1 MNLKKWLF
9 LSLALMLAAA
19 FVAPQLPAQT
29 QTTGDISGV
38 VTDQTGGVVPQAH
51 VTLKDNT
58 KGSTQ
63 DTQTSK
69 EGVYRFY
76 LLAPGSY
83 TVNVS
88 APSFPPISR
97 QVDVN
102 IGQISTIDVQLSV
115 ASSNTVV
122 TVTEAAPLV
131 QTENGNVA
139 TTMSEQQVSEV
150 PNPGNDLSY
159 MVQTAPGVVMN
170 TSGGF
175 GNFAAFGI
183 GATSNLFTIDGMD
196 DNDPFLNVN
205 NSGATN
211 LLLGANEIQEA
222 SIVSN
227 GYSGEYGSLAG
238 SSINYITKSGGND
251 FHGNAIYYWNGRAMN
266 ANDWFLNNEGQGRT
280 FSNANQWAASLG
292 GPIKKDKAFF
302 FFNTEGLRVVI
313 PTTSLVAFP
322 SPQFQAATIANLTT
336 LFGAGSQTVAFY
348 NNIFSLYNGAPGAN
362 RAQPGA
368 SPTDPIGCFGF
379 TGLGGSTP
387 CSQFFQSS
395 ISNLTHEYQVSGR
408 GDWNVT
414 NNDRA
419 FLRILYDHG
428 DQATFT
434 DPINSL
440 FNTASNQPQWQG
452 QLNETHTFGS
462 SLVNQFILSG
472 AWYSAI
478 FNNPDRAAALAA
490 FPTTLSFPLAGIEW
504 TPLGGGEFNEG
515 DALNPSG
522 RRVTQ
527 YQVSDDVSKT
537 FGKHTLKVGM
547 KFRRND
553 VTDLDFGQLTS
564 GLAIPITVDAFF
576 NGGNDTVNPVAANGA
591 PNTSELVQAFPTS
604 LVQPF
609 ALYTLA
615 AYAEDDWRVKS
626 NLTLTFALRAEH
638 QSNAVCNTNC
648 FSRLNGP
655 FLQADNNVNTPYSS
669 DISVGLNQMLS
680 GVPAVIW
687 QPRFGFAWQPL
698 HNTVVRGGAG
708 IFNDAFPGVFVDDF
722 AGNPPNVNTFTVLFN
737 NLAPGETENGGN
749 LFNDAS
755 NNNIALRNAFA
766 NNLTLGQI
774 QAGDPNFTTPNLF
787 SADRTSRLPQYQKWN
802 LDVQHQFGANTS
814 VSLSYNGNHGVYELI
829 NRNGVNAFG
838 FGDLPAAP
846 FDPRFNIVNLLTNS
860 ASSNYNGVTA
870 SFKQNIHG
878 WGSGVFQ
885 ANYTYSH
892 ALDDVSNAGLV
903 QVPFTLTAITAA
915 ENPFNTR
922 FNYGPAD
929 YDVRHSFTSNY
940 VWEVPVRRA
949 LGGRGWA
956 PVVDGWQVSGTIFA
970 RTGFPYTVVDAALDS
985 ALGNQGYGGA
995 VFPAFLGGP
1004 IVGCGEGAAGSG
1016 THPCFQPQTIPNPA
1030 NPLQQIPNPNAQFV
1044 QAGSE
1049 SGFTPGLRNAF
1060 RAPNYFNTD
1069 FTVVKNTKIPGWERG
1084 QLGLGFQFFNL
1095 FNHPNFAGP
1104 NNDISSGPGNFGH
1117 IFSTVSSPTSIL
1129 GSFLGA
1135 NASPRLIQLKAD
1147 LRF

>member
-9 LSLALMLAAA
+9 LSLALMLAALLI
-19 FVAPQLPAQT
+19 APQLPAQT

-88 APSFPPISR
+88 APSFQSISR

-102 IGQISTIDVQLSV
+102 IGQIATIDVQLSV

-266 ANDWFLNNEGQGRT
+266 ANDWFLNNAGQGRT

-313 PTTSLVAFP
+313 PTTSQVTFP
-322 SPQFQAATIANLTT
+322 SAAFQTATIANLTNE
-336 LFGAGSQTVAFY
+336 FGAGSQTVAFY
-348 NNIFSLYNGAPGAN
+348 QNIFNLYNNAPGAKN
-362 RAQPGA
+362 AQLGSVPND
-368 SPTDPIGCFGF
+368 PTDGCFGQAPVSPFF
-379 TGLGGSTP
+379 TPGTK

-408 GDWNVT
+408 GDWNIT

-428 DQATFT
+428 EQATFT

-440 FNTASNQPQWQG
+440 FNTASDQPQWQG

-472 AWYSAI
+472 AWYSST

-490 FPTTLSFPLAGIEW
+490 FPTTLSFPFGGIPW
-504 TPLGGGEFNEG
+504 TPVGGGEFNEG

-564 GLAIPITVDAFF
+564 GLMFPLSLNAFF
-576 NGGNDTVNPVAANGA
+576 NGGNI
-591 PNTSELVQAFPTS
+591 PNTNDTSVLVQAFPTS

-615 AYAEDDWRVKS
+615 GYAEDDWRVKS

-655 FLQADNNVNTPYSS
+655 FLQANNNVNTPYSS

-680 GVPAVIW
+680 GVPAIIW
-687 QPRFGFAWQPL
+687 QPRFGFAWQPF
-698 HNTVVRGGAG
+698 HNTVIRGGAG

-722 AGNPPNVNTFTVLFN
+722 AGNPPNVNTFTVFGN
-737 NLAPGETENGGN
+737 NITPGETLNGGN

-838 FGDLPAAP
+838 FGDLPATA

-929 YDVRHSFTSNY
+929 YDVRHSFTANY

-949 LGGRGWA
+949 LRGRGFA
-956 PVVDGWQVSGTIFA
+956 PLVDGWQVSGTIFS

-995 VFPAFLGGP
+995 VFPAFLGGA
-1004 IVGCGEGAAGSG
+1004 VGSCGEGAAGAAL
-1016 THPCFQPQTIPNPA
+1016 HPCLSTS
-1030 NPLQQIPNPNAQFV
+1030 QFV
-1044 QAGSE
+1044 QAGTE
-1049 SGFTPGLRNAF
+1049 AGFTPGLRNAF
-1060 RAPNYFNTD
+1060 RAPDYFNTD

-1104 NNDISSGPGNFGH
+1104 NNDISSGAENFGH
-1117 IFSTVSSPTSIL
+1117 IFATVSSPTSIL

>member
-1 MNLKKWLF
+1 MNFKRWFF
-9 LSLALMLAAA
+9 LSVLLLLVVA
-19 FVAPQLPAQT
+19 FIAPQLPAQT
-29 QTTGDISGV
+29 QTTGDIAGV
-38 VTDQTGGVVPQAH
+38 VTDQSGGVVPQAK
-51 VTLKDNT
+51 VALKDNA

-63 DTQTSK
+63 DTSTNK

-76 LLAPGSY
+76 LLPPGSY
-83 TVNVS
+83 TVSVS
-88 APSFPPISR
+88 ASSFQTVSHV
-97 QVDVN
+97 VDVN
-102 IGQISTIDVQLSV
+102 TGQVATVDIQLSV
-115 ASSNTVV
+115 ATSSTTV
-122 TVTEAAPLV
+122 TVTEAAPLI
-131 QTENGNVA
+131 QSENGNVA

-159 MVQTAPGVVMN
+159 MAQTAPGVVMN

-183 GATSNLFTIDGMD
+183 GATSNLFTVDGMD

-211 LLLGANEIQEA
+211 LLLGANEVQEA
-222 SIVSN
+222 TIVSN

-251 FHGNAIYYWNGRAMN
+251 FHGNAIYYWNGRALN
-266 ANDWFLNNEGQGRT
+266 ANDWFLNNNGQGRT

-302 FFNTEGLRVVI
+302 YFNTEGLRVVI
-313 PTTSLVAFP
+313 PTTSQVTFP
-322 SPQFQAATIANLTT
+322 SAAFQSATIANLTNE
-336 LFGAGSQTVAFY
+336 FGPTSQTVAFY
-348 NNIFSLYNGAPGAN
+348 QNIFNLYNNAPGAKN
-362 RAQPGA
+362 AQIGSVPNDT
-368 SPTDPIGCFGF
+368 TDGCFGQAPVSPF
-379 TGLGGSTP
+379 FPAGTK

-395 ISNLTHEYQVSGR
+395 ISNLTHEYQVAGR

-414 NNDRA
+414 NNDRV
-419 FLRILYDHG
+419 FLRLLYDHG
-428 DQATFT
+428 EQATFT

-440 FNTASNQPQWQG
+440 FNTVSDQPQWQG

-478 FNNPDRAAALAA
+478 FDNPNRAAALAA
-490 FPTTLSFPLAGIEW
+490 FPTTLSFPFGGIPW
-504 TPLGGGEFNEG
+504 TPVGGGEFNEG

-527 YQVSDDVSKT
+527 YQASDDLSKT
-537 FGKHTLKVGM
+537 FGKHTFKVGT

-564 GLAIPITVDAFF
+564 GLMFPLSLTAFF
-576 NGGNDTVNPVAANGA
+576 NGGNV
-591 PNTSELVQAFPTS
+591 PNTGDTSVLVQAFPTS

-615 AYAEDDWRVKS
+615 FYGEDDFKVKS

-638 QSNAVCNTNC
+638 QSNPVCNTNC

-655 FLQADNNVNTPYSS
+655 FLQADNNVNTPYST
-669 DISVGLNQMLS
+669 DVLTGLNQMVQHL
-680 GVPAVIW
+680 PAIVL
-687 QPRFGFAWQPL
+687 QPRFGFAWEPR
-698 HNTVVRGGAG
+698 HNTVVRGGIG

-722 AGNPPNVNTFTVLFN
+722 SGNPPNVNTFTVFGN
-737 NLAPGETENGGN
+737 NLTPGETLNGGN
-749 LFNDAS
+749 LFTDAS
-755 NNNIALRNAFA
+755 NNNIALRNGFA
-766 NNLTLGQI
+766 NKQTLAQI
-774 QAGDPNFTTPNLF
+774 VAGDPNFTTPNLF
-787 SADRTSRLPQYQKWN
+787 SADRHSRLPQYQKWN
-802 LDVQHQFGANTS
+802 IDVQHQFGANTS
-814 VSLSYNGNHGVYELI
+814 LSLSYNGNHGVYELI
-829 NRNGVNAFG
+829 NRNGVNG
-838 FGDLPAAP
+838 FCVPGEGGCANLPNFTGLPATP
-846 FDPRFNIVNLLTNS
+846 FDARFNTVNLLTNS
-860 ASSNYNGVTA
+860 ASSNYNGGTI

-929 YDVRHSFTSNY
+929 YDVRHSFTANY
-940 VWEVPVRRA
+940 VWQLPIRRA

-970 RTGFPYTVVDAALDS
+970 RTGFPYTVIDAALDG

-1004 IVGCGEGAAGSG
+1004 VGSCGEGAAGAAA
-1016 THPCFQPQTIPNPA
+1016 HPCLSTS
-1030 NPLQQIPNPNAQFV
+1030 QFV
-1044 QAGSE
+1044 GAGNE
-1049 SGFTPGLRNAF
+1049 TGFTPGLRNAF
-1060 RAPNYFNTD
+1060 RAPDYFNTD
-1069 FTVVKNTKIPGWERG
+1069 FTVVKNTKIPGWEKG
-1084 QLGLGFQFFNL
+1084 ELGLGFQFFNL
-1095 FNHPNFAGP
+1095 FNHPNFGTP
-1104 NNDISSGPGNFGH
+1104 NNDISSGPSTFGH
-1117 IFSTVSSPTSIL
+1117 IFSTVSVPTSIL

-1135 NASPRLIQLKAD
+1135 NASPRLIQVKAQ